1 MLSNF
6 NLPSVD
12 HLIEGYHYS
21 EVEYDFAQRC
31 HKGTWKDPNTGGCV
45 DKQAILARRRSR
57 QNGQGMNQRP
67 RNEPSNF
74 QNNKKI
80 STGHGDYGWAMK
92 NGKPTLVK
100 WGSVAGIKN
109 EDGTVTKTDP
119 E

>member
-12 HLIEGYHYS
+12 HLIEGLHYS

-31 HKGTWKDPNTGGCV
+31 HKGTWRDRKSGACV
-45 DKQAILARRRSR
+45 DKNAILSRRRQHQNNQGSR
-57 QNGQGMNQRP
+57 QTSRS
-67 RNEPSNF
+67 ESSNF

-109 EDGTVTKTDP
+109 EDGTITKTDP

>member
-12 HLIEGYHYS
+12 HLIEGYHYT

-31 HKGTWKDPNTGGCV
+31 RKGTWKDTTTGACI
-45 DKQAILARRRSR
+45 DKHAMIARRRNR
-57 QNGQGMNQRP
+57 QQSQSSQKP
-67 RNEPSNF
+67 KNEASNF

-109 EDGTVTKTDP
+109 ADGTVTKTDP